1 MYLAKGY
8 RGGVSSQTQSRFE
21 HATWSLAM
29 FVRSHRSLRLL
40 APQRSSSLCSL
51 RLLACSVHGLAHSL
65 CSLPRGT
72 VKILEYVF
80 TLLSRFMGSNAF
92 FIFTRNTPL
101 PWLSIF
107 SPFFEDA
114 CSSPTSFV
122 CKFVNKNASIVW
134 EGAAASPVSCTA

>member
-92 FIFTRNTPL
+92 FIFTRNTP
-101 PWLSIF
+101 
-107 SPFFEDA
+107 
-114 CSSPTSFV
+114 
-122 CKFVNKNASIVW
+122 
-134 EGAAASPVSCTA
+134 